1 KEAEGR
7 LADATARQEHVS
19 KIPDEHFLPPQ
30 EEGNH
35 VRFGGEPGGGG
46 NEGQAPAKPSAPG
59 AEAAAE
65 QPRIR
70 IGEEAAP
77 VSERTQHA
85 LDEQAEHEATM
96 AEQAANKNPKAAPHV
111 SEPVAPPASE
121 QPSRFKFGE
130 EKNVQ
135 GEEIAA
141 APKKGVGKAPPTPAE
156 AAEEA

>member
-1 KEAEGR
+1 
-7 LADATARQEHVS
+7 
-19 KIPDEHFLPPQ
+19 
-30 EEGNH
+30 
-35 VRFGGEPGGGG
+35 
-46 NEGQAPAKPSAPG
+46 
-59 AEAAAE
+59 

-141 APKKGVGKAPPTPAE
+141 APKKGGGKAPPTPAE
-156 AAEEA
+156 AAEEAWQNAKGHTTLSEKEFKAKFNDGLRLDPDADNPRWERPGGRKAPENTDVTNWSKEKV